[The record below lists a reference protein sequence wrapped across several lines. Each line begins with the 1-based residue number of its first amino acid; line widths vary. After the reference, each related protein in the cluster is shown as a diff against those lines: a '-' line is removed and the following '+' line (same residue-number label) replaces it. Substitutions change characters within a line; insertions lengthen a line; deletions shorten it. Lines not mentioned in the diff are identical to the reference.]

1 MCTGTHTCATG
12 TVCTHYS
19 SAATALNSGNLATL
33 RSSVSFVTG
42 SIISLQHEKTSAIK
56 KQNGIRTW
64 NTLTEKKHEAAQSKL
79 KSPITY
85 LCATA
90 TMAFPVD
97 SLVACITPNSSSAV
111 DNRYDRLSP
120 KEITLHFTISPGK
133 KESDML
139 IKSISFSLTS
149 CFCIIPS
156 TVRRKTCSRTQKIC
170 TLAYASAIRITLHKT
185 TSLTSGKM
193 ILWPRWLTTV
203 TVVMLPDEMSCLFP
217 YMDDVMWL
225 PWT

>member
-79 KSPITY
+79 LT
-85 LCATA
+85 CAQLLPWH
-90 TMAFPVD
+90 FQWIHW
-97 SLVACITPNSSSAV
+97 SLV
-111 DNRYDRLSP
+111 
-120 KEITLHFTISPGK
+120 
-133 KESDML
+133 
-139 IKSISFSLTS
+139 SLPTHLR
-149 CFCIIPS
+149 P
-156 TVRRKTCSRTQKIC
+156 
-170 TLAYASAIRITLHKT
+170 
-185 TSLTSGKM
+185 
-193 ILWPRWLTTV
+193 LTTDM
-203 TVVMLPDEMSCLFP
+203 TVCHPRKSLCISRYHPAKRNLIC
-217 YMDDVMWL
+217 
-225 PWT
+225 